1 MFSRNRN
8 YTIIEENLLSI
19 KLLLALPFFSAI
31 IPFMPVTKKA
41 TTPRRRVTTAAK
53 TVESEPTYAQPSA
66 KAPMAVK
73 VKKSYIIALVA
84 AVVLAAAVYYGK
96 SLFVVALVNGQ
107 PITRMSLISQL
118 EKQGGKQVLNIAV
131 TKTLIEQEAKKK
143 NVSVAQKEI
152 DDELKKTETSLA
164 AQGQT
169 LDQALAAQGMTRADY
184 ADQIRLQVLIQKM
197 VGKDI
202 VISDKEVDDYL
213 TQNQSTIP
221 EGSDMNQIKTSVKE
235 QLKQQKMSTKIQSW
249 IAELQKNA
257 KITYFLNY

>member
-1 MFSRNRN
+1 MFSRNIN
-8 YTIIEENLLSI
+8 YTIICGHLLLVNLP
-19 KLLLALPFFSAI
+19 LALPFFSAI

-41 TTPRRRVTTAAK
+41 TAPRRRPTAAPK
-53 TVESEPTYAQPSA
+53 TVETDTTPKTTSHA
-66 KAPMAVK
+66 APMAFK

-84 AVVLAAAVYYGK
+84 AVALAAIVYYGK

-107 PITRMSLISQL
+107 PITRMSIVSQL
-118 EKQGGKQVLNIAV
+118 EKQGGKQVLNISV
-131 TKTLIEQEAKKK
+131 TKMLIEQEAKKK

-152 DDELKKTETSLA
+152 DTELKKTETSLA
-164 AQGQT
+164 TQGQT

-184 ADQIRLQVLIQKM
+184 ADQVRLQILIQKM

-202 VISDKEVDDYL
+202 VISDKEVNDYL
-213 TQNQSTIP
+213 EQNKSTIP

-235 QLKQQKMSTKIQSW
+235 QLKQQKLSAKIQSW